1 MPEISLCLLLTAS
14 SVSMKSLNTDKV
26 SILNINALDTD
37 IYSLI

>member
-1 MPEISLCLLLTAS
+1 MPEISPGLLLTAS
-14 SVSMKSLNTDKV
+14 NVSMKSLGTDKV